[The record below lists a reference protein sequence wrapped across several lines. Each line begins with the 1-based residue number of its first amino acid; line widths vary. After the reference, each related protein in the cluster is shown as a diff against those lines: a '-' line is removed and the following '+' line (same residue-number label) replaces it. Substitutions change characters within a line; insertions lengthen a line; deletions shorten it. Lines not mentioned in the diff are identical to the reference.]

1 MFTIFM
7 AIGLIAGAD
16 EVKVKV
22 PAEASVEPGKML
34 AIVAETNGTRVRWV
48 KPNAGCEFLELSD
61 GKQVVFLSQVPGTYK
76 LYAFAEFGD
85 AFSPLAV
92 CKVTVGNG
100 PPLPN
105 PTPPVPPTPVP
116 PTPTPVPPTPVPVP
130 PTPVPVPPAP
140 TDPLTDKFRVL
151 LRTEAGTDAEKA
163 KWVASYAAFFDAMKS
178 YVDDKAIV
186 TVGDLMSDYRKA
198 LAPSGVPD
206 DKIKLI
212 KTAAVQEFL
221 PLVDDADKI
230 LDDDTRKKLKAIFEK
245 LATSLKAV

>member
-22 PAEASVEPGKML
+22 PAEASVVPGKML

-48 KPNAGCEFLELSD
+48 KPTSPCEFLELSD

-85 AFSPLAV
+85 AFSPLVV
-92 CKVTVGNG
+92 CKVTVGNVPS
-100 PPLPN
+100 PPS
-105 PTPPVPPTPVP
+105 PTPPTPPTPVP
-116 PTPTPVPPTPVPVP
+116 PTPTPVPVPPTPVPVP
-130 PTPVPVPPAP
+130 PTPVPP

-151 LRTEAGTDAEKA
+151 LKTEAGTDAEKA